1 MSTISCYDYSS
12 NWIQALENVSL
23 ISKYDYSKVQSSD
36 LRYSALYRV
45 RVQFTNWQFITTA
58 LQNFPQ
64 YLYIL
69 NGGSDL
75 FWEKLTFLTVLS
87 RILLLVFL
95 KIKVINWLCKYK
107 DTTHCCVCTSHNIY
121 LERAEE
127 DSKVTKTT
135 TSGGVTGSQMT
146 GMGGGV

>member
-1 MSTISCYDYSS
+1 MSILSCYDYSS

-58 LQNFPQ
+58 LQNFPL
-64 YLYIL
+64 YLYFL

-75 FWEKLTFLTVLS
+75 FGENSPFSQFW
-87 RILLLVFL
+87 
-95 KIKVINWLCKYK
+95 
-107 DTTHCCVCTSHNIY
+107 
-121 LERAEE
+121 A
-127 DSKVTKTT
+127 
-135 TSGGVTGSQMT
+135 GSYS
-146 GMGGGV
+146 